1 MRPGCD
7 RPAAARLAFDPI
19 ALQLWVDPLGPRS
32 APVQELC
39 EFHIERLTIPR
50 GWSATDRRP
59 GPSVVGIARSPVGAM
74 ARTAVPVVEHPVRD
88 TAPEPEPEPIVLDLE
103 PEPTAPEPEPIVLDL
118 EPEPVVL
125 EPEPVTPEPEPVAL
139 EPVALEPVA
148 LEPEP
153 EPAPSE
159 RPARGPRRG
168 RSTRE
173 ELPLLSRAFAWTG
186 PQQSI
191 LTQRAEPGADPDDA
205 PGADGS

>member
-88 TAPEPEPEPIVLDLE
+88 TAPEPEPEP
-103 PEPTAPEPEPIVLDL
+103 
-118 EPEPVVL
+118 VVL
-125 EPEPVTPEPEPVAL
+125 EPEPVAPEPEPVAL
-139 EPVALEPVA
+139 EPEPVA
-148 LEPEP
+148 
-153 EPAPSE
+153 
-159 RPARGPRRG
+159 ARARARRAGAG
-168 RSTRE
+168 RAGA
-173 ELPLLSRAFAWTG
+173 RAAARSVG
-186 PQQSI
+186 
-191 LTQRAEPGADPDDA
+191 A
-205 PGADGS
+205 PGPGPPAGPVHP

>member
-88 TAPEPEPEPIVLDLE
+88 TAPEPEPEPVVLELE
-103 PEPTAPEPEPIVLDL
+103 PEPVAP

-125 EPEPVTPEPEPVAL
+125 EPEPVAPEPEPVAL
-139 EPVALEPVA
+139 EPHRSHPSPSRSPLRRSARPVA
-148 LEPEP
+148 PGGAGP
-153 EPAPSE
+153 PVRSFRCSRGPSPG
-159 RPARGPRRG
+159 PARSS
-168 RSTRE
+168 RS
-173 ELPLLSRAFAWTG
+173 
-186 PQQSI
+186 
-191 LTQRAEPGADPDDA
+191 
-205 PGADGS
+205 

>member
-74 ARTAVPVVEHPVRD
+74 ARTAVPVVEHPVRH
-88 TAPEPEPEPIVLDLE
+88 TAPEPEPEPVVLE
-103 PEPTAPEPEPIVLDL
+103 L

-125 EPEPVTPEPEPVAL
+125 EPEPATPEPEPVVLEPEPVAPEPEPVAL
-139 EPVALEPVA
+139 EPVAP
-148 LEPEP
+148 EPEP
-153 EPAPSE
+153 QPAPSE